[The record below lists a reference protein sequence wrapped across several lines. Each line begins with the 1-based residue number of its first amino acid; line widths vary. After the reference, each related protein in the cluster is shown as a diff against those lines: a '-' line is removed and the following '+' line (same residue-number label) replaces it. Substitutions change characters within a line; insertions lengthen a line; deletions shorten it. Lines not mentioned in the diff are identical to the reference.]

1 MRLLVINPNSSEGV
15 TARIRA
21 AAEGACLPGERIET
35 VAATGAPELIVTPQ
49 DGAHAVAA
57 VLAAVD
63 RHGARADGIIL
74 ASFGDTGIAQVR
86 ARVSVPV
93 VGIARAAYSAAVALG
108 ERFALVSFS
117 PQVAPSLRAT
127 LEAYGLTRHLA
138 GVHVVEG
145 QGWSSPGAIQDE
157 LLEPLRQ
164 CCITAATRPGIG
176 SIVMGGGPL
185 AGLAERLQP
194 DVPVPLI
201 DGTATAVALLRV
213 ALGGKRHGL
222 HQPPPA
228 PSVTAS

>member
-1 MRLLVINPNSSEGV
+1 MRLVVINPNSSEGV

-21 AAEGACLPGERIET
+21 VADSACLPGERVET

-49 DGAHAVAA
+49 DGARAVAA

-74 ASFGDTGIAQVR
+74 ASFGDTGIAEVR
-86 ARVSVPV
+86 ARVAVPV
-93 VGIARAAYSAAVALG
+93 VGIARAAYAAAVALG

-117 PQVAPSLRAT
+117 PEVAPSLRAT
-127 LEAYGLTRHLA
+127 VDGYGLSRHLA

-164 CCITAATRPGIG
+164 CCLAAAQPGIG

-185 AGLAERLQP
+185 AGLAARLQP

-201 DGTATAVALLRV
+201 DGTAAAVALLRV
-213 ALGGKRHGL
+213 GLLGMQRGL

-228 PSVTAS
+228 PSVRAS